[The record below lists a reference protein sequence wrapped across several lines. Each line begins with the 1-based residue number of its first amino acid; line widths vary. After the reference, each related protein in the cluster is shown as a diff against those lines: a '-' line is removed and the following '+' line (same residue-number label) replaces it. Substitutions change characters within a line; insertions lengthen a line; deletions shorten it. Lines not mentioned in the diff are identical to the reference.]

1 MMSDFGLMKNWCIFD
16 VVIIC
21 IVINMVFSKSADA
34 FDAGLKAASRSSIL
48 GTSPTC
54 TCVQGRRYSS

>member
-1 MMSDFGLMKNWCIFD
+1 MSDFGLMKNWCIFD

-34 FDAGLKAASRSSIL
+34 FDLQVM
-48 GTSPTC
+48 P
-54 TCVQGRRYSS
+54 V